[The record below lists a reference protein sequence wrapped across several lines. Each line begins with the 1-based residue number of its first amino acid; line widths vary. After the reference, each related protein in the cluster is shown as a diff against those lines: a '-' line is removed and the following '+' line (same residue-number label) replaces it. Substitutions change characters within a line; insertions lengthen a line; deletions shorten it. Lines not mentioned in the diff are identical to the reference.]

1 MATAILNMKK
11 ATKTAKVK
19 NETLL
24 RTKTMQRAA
33 ILLKQVSDPTRL
45 QVVTLLS
52 EGERHVGGLCDQVNM
67 SQPAVSHHLAQ
78 LWHGGIVDSRR
89 QDNNNF
95 YSLTDTG
102 YRLSKIAKALRERID
117 HARVV
122 MEKGSLRQMTEAL
135 RSVIDKIECSF
146 SPKGKRHSSLEKVT
160 IIPLVG
166 DPVVLNAT
174 AVKLFTANSH

>member
-1 MATAILNMKK
+1 MTTAILKMKK
-11 ATKTAKVK
+11 ATKTAKVT
-19 NETLL
+19 NETM
-24 RTKTMQRAA
+24 RRAMTMHRAA

-146 SPKGKRHSSLEKVT
+146 APKGKRHSSLEKVT